1 MYISKVMCL
10 NFSFWSLS
18 GLVQRRKKIKFKF
31 CSYIPLTKQQLSR
44 EVVVQYGAIYKGIPV
59 SELFK
64 DSKLFFSLFFFR
76 SIENCSYTQQR
87 RYIVHSCCDWSCY
100 LSPVETDTAVYVQWV
115 STAEF
120 SWEVGTRWYLRSLQP
135 KAFCDSVILGAGALG
150 SAGL

>member
-1 MYISKVMCL
+1 M
-10 NFSFWSLS
+10 
-18 GLVQRRKKIKFKF
+18 
-31 CSYIPLTKQQLSR
+31 PLTKQQLSR

-64 DSKLFFSLFFFR
+64 DSKLFFSVFFFR

-100 LSPVETDTAVYVQWV
+100 LSPEETDTAVYVQWV

-120 SWEVGTRWYLRSLQP
+120 N
-135 KAFCDSVILGAGALG
+135 
-150 SAGL
+150 